1 MSIFIRLFGN
11 SKSKIKSD
19 NVTMR
24 CQMKCE
30 NTIPGVIL
38 LIFFLLLPTHSVY
51 AYLHPAELR
60 IINTSQRFL
69 TVKVMKPTSGG
80 GASVYS
86 TVAISSQSNKTVN
99 IDETG
104 DYYLKTKAVSSGT
117 EPVYKKGNPFNVYV
131 GSDGYSVL
139 TVTFSIQES
148 ALPDPLSGN
157 QISPSEFENNSN

>member
-1 MSIFIRLFGN
+1 
-11 SKSKIKSD
+11 
-19 NVTMR
+19 MR

-30 NTIPGVIL
+30 NTLPGVIL
-38 LIFFLLLPTHSVY
+38 FFFLLLPTYSVY
-51 AYLHPAELR
+51 AYLHPAELQ
-60 IINTSQRFL
+60 IINKSQRFL
-69 TVKVMKPTSGG
+69 TVKVMKQTPGD
-80 GASVYS
+80 GASMYS
-86 TVAISSQSNKTVN
+86 TVTIGSQSNKTVN

-117 EPVYKKGNPFNVYV
+117 EPVYKKGNPFKVYV

-148 ALPDPLSGN
+148 ALPDPQSGY